1 MRSLNCPFSDIL
13 MTCSFLFFFFF
24 QKTKSCV
31 KRDLLPPAFGSLAVR
46 YVEFGFAQA
55 TASKIKGT
63 EQYITNQLFH
73 DGIRDDAK
81 DVMKR
86 LFQISKREYC

>member
-1 MRSLNCPFSDIL
+1 MRSLNCLFSDIL
-13 MTCSFLFFFFF
+13 MTCSFLFFFF

-31 KRDLLPPAFGSLAVR
+31 ERDLLPPAFGSLAVR

>member
-1 MRSLNCPFSDIL
+1 MFVAILFRSTLKSFSNQ
-13 MTCSFLFFFFF
+13 TSFL
-24 QKTKSCV
+24 SVC
-31 KRDLLPPAFGSLAVR
+31 R
-46 YVEFGFAQA
+46 YVDFGFAQD

-73 DGIRDDAK
+73 NGLRDDPK

-86 LFQISKREYC
+86 LFQLSKREYC